1 MQISSLIQ
9 PANVFVDIAASS
21 KSQVLQLLS
30 KKAAAALGLPERI
43 ILEPLLAREKL
54 GSTGIGEGIA
64 IPHTRL
70 AGIDKPFGL
79 LGRLN
84 RPIEFEAID
93 EMPVDMVFLLLI
105 PDHGSKDHLNALAC
119 VARRLRSPD
128 VLEKMRRAPDAAR
141 IYAALTESAS

>member
-9 PANVFVDIAASS
+9 PANVFVDIAAAS
-21 KSQVLQLLS
+21 KSQVLQVLS

-70 AGIDKPFGL
+70 AGLDKPFGV
-79 LGRLN
+79 LGRIAK
-84 RPIEFEAID
+84 PIDFEAID
-93 EMPVDMVFLLLI
+93 DMPVDMVFLLLI
-105 PDHGSKDHLNALAC
+105 PDQSSKDHLNALAC
-119 VARRLRSPD
+119 VARRLRSRG
-128 VLEKMRRAPDAAR
+128 VLERMREASDAGHVYR
-141 IYAALTESAS
+141 VLTEDV